1 MKKQKMTKF
10 LVALLVLAIAVY
22 TAAMGFG
29 SKQIGSIRDIKLGL
43 DLAGGVSIT
52 YETVTPN
59 PSKEA
64 ISDTIFKLERRITDS
79 GYTEYEVYREGE
91 NRINVDIP
99 NVNDPEKI
107 LQELGT
113 PGSLAF
119 ADETGKVILTGADIK
134 NAQPQKSTQSVSGS
148 YEIALEM
155 TDEGARKFEE
165 ATAANI
171 GKVIHILYNNQ
182 VLLSPTVQQRISGGR
197 AVITN
202 MENHDVANRMASFIR
217 IGALPLELQEL
228 RSNIVG
234 AKMGQDVIATSLKA
248 GAIGIALIFLFMIV
262 FYGVS
267 GLAASVALVFYS
279 ALVIVILS
287 LGNITL
293 TLGGIAGMIL
303 SVGMAVDANV
313 IIFARI
319 REELREGKNIQAA
332 LKAGFNK
339 ALSSIVDGNITTLIA
354 AAVLYVM
361 GTGTIRGFAVTLALG
376 IIVSM
381 FTSLVVT
388 RALLDGLVALGWK
401 PKAKSEEEQKPRK
414 IYHFVEARLRFFAL
428 SIVLI
433 VLGFV
438 FLPVNSSSKGE
449 TLNYDIEFA
458 GGTSTVVSVDK
469 SYQSIDEL
477 QADVLP
483 LIQEATGETSA
494 QLNTV
499 KGLDGKSQF
508 IIKTRT
514 LTGEQRQKLNEALAA
529 KYGIT
534 DQEIQSSTIGATIG
548 GEMRR
553 NAVLSVLV
561 ASVLMLIYIWFR
573 FKDITFGVAA
583 IIALLHDVLVVFM
596 VYSVLF
602 VPINNS
608 FVAAML
614 TIVGYSINDTI
625 VVFDRIR
632 ENQRKMEQR
641 NYKAL
646 INASVS
652 QTVSRSINTSL
663 TTLIMVLALHIMGNA
678 SVQALTLPLLV
689 GIISGTYSSIF
700 VASPLWYLLKG
711 RHKIEAETEE

>member
-1 MKKQKMTKF
+1 MKKKKLAKF
-10 LVALLVLAIAVY
+10 FAALFVLAMSLY
-22 TAAMGFG
+22 TAVMGFG
-29 SKQIGSIRDIKLGL
+29 SNQTGSIRDIKLGL

-52 YETVTPN
+52 YETVEPN

-64 ISDTIFKLERRITDS
+64 MNDTIFKLERRITDS
-79 GYTEYEVYREGE
+79 GYIEYEVYPEGE

-119 ADETGKVILTGADIK
+119 VDEAGNVILTGADIK
-134 NAQPQKSTQSVSGS
+134 NAQPQKSSQSVSGG

-155 TDEGARKFEE
+155 TEEGAKKFGE
-165 ATAANI
+165 ATGANI

-182 VLLSPTVQQRISGGR
+182 ILLSPTVQQQISGGR

-202 MENHDVANRMASFIR
+202 MENHDIANQMASFIR
-217 IGALPLELQEL
+217 IGALPLELSEL

-234 AKMGQDVIATSLKA
+234 AKMGQDVIETSLKA
-248 GAIGIALIFLFMIV
+248 GAIGVALIFVFMIV
-262 FYGVS
+262 VYGVP
-267 GLAASVALVFYS
+267 GLAASIALVFYS

-287 LGNITL
+287 LFNITL

-319 REELREGKNIQAA
+319 KEELREGKNIQAA
-332 LKAGFNK
+332 LKAGFSK

-354 AAVLYVM
+354 GVVLYIM
-361 GTGTIRGFAVTLALG
+361 GTGTIRGFAITLALG
-376 IIVSM
+376 IVVSM
-381 FTSLVVT
+381 FTALLVT
-388 RALLDGLVALGWK
+388 RTLLDGFVALGWRSSAKAGK
-401 PKAKSEEEQKPRK
+401 PAGESKVIR
-414 IYHFVEARLRFFAL
+414 FVESKARFFAI
-428 SIVLI
+428 SAAVIA
-433 VLGFV
+433 LGFV
-438 FLPVNSSSKGE
+438 FLPINSSSKGNM
-449 TLNYDIEFA
+449 LNYDIEFA
-458 GGTSTVVSVDK
+458 GGTSTVVSADK
-469 SYQSIDEL
+469 TYASIDEL

-483 LIQEATGETSA
+483 LIQEATGEATA

-499 KGLDGKSQF
+499 KSVDGKSQF
-508 IIKTRT
+508 IIKTKT
-514 LTGEQRQKLNEALAA
+514 LNAEQRQKLSDALIA

-548 GEMRR
+548 SEMRR
-553 NAVLSVLV
+553 NAVLSVLI
-561 ASVLMLIYIWFR
+561 SSLLMLVYIWFR
-573 FKDITFGVAA
+573 FKDLRFGIAA
-583 IIALLHDVLVVFM
+583 IAALLHDVFVVFM
-596 VYSVLF
+596 VYSVF
-602 VPINNS
+602 YVPINNS

-625 VVFDRIR
+625 VIFDRIR
-632 ENQRKMEQR
+632 ENQRKMEQK

-646 INASVS
+646 VNVSVT
-652 QTVSRSINTSL
+652 QTMGRSINTTL
-663 TTLIMVLALHIMGNA
+663 TTLIMVLTLHIMGNA
-678 SVQALTLPLLV
+678 SIQALTLPLLV
-689 GIISGTYSSIF
+689 GMLSGTYSSVF

-711 RHKIEAETEE
+711 RHKVEEKAV